1 MTQPARPPATRKRNA
16 SASAR
21 PATASWSPPYPP
33 SWVDR
38 LTDWVERLPI
48 PWWLFYLLLAAL
60 LIGLVALGLWRTGVY
75 AAVGF
80 HPMQVWLPTLTVYLL
95 ALTHALDR
103 TAAGALQRFRPAFR
117 GDEDEFRT
125 AAYKMTTLP
134 ARTTLLLT
142 VIASVV
148 TLPFGRYEMA
158 LMQTGGLER
167 VPLLFDGV
175 LLLLY
180 LTSYPF
186 FYHVWHQLRE
196 THRLLRDRTAV
207 RLDDIRPI
215 YALSRVTAATALG
228 IALFNYGWFAV
239 QPGLEPDN
247 PVAAFEGIFSMGVAL
262 IVFIWPLWGA
272 HRLLAEAKEQALA
285 ALTSRKQAARAQL
298 HDAVDRGRLDRIDPL
313 HKALGVL
320 QAEFNEISAVATWPW
335 APGTLRNLMGAVL
348 LPVALWLIQFGL
360 GRMLG

>member
-1 MTQPARPPATRKRNA
+1 MTPSK
-16 SASAR
+16 R
-21 PATASWSPPYPP
+21 PANPRSRSRAQAPAAVDWSPPYPP

-48 PWWLFYLLLAAL
+48 PWWLFYVLMAL
-60 LIGLVALGLWRTGVY
+60 VWSGIVALVLRQTGVH
-75 AAVGF
+75 AVVGF

-95 ALTHALDR
+95 ALTHGLDR
-103 TAAGALQRFRPAFR
+103 AAAGAMQRFQPAFR
-117 GDEDEFRT
+117 GDEAEFRT
-125 AAYKMTTLP
+125 AAYEMTTLP

-142 VIASVV
+142 LIASVV
-148 TLPFGRYEMA
+148 TLPFGRFEMA

-175 LLLLY
+175 LFLLY

-196 THRLLRDRTAV
+196 IHRLLRDRAVV

-215 YALSRVTAATALG
+215 HALSRLTAATALG
-228 IALFNYGWFAV
+228 IAIFNYGWFAA
-239 QPGLEPDN
+239 QPGLEPGN
-247 PVAAFEGIFSMGVAL
+247 PVVIGESLFSMGVAL
-262 IVFIWPLWGA
+262 VVFIWPLWGA

-285 ALTSRKQAARAQL
+285 ALTARKQTARAQL
-298 HDAVDRGRLDRIDPL
+298 HEAVDRGRLDRIDPL

-360 GRMLG
+360 GRALG